1 MGNPDEVAH
10 WLSPG
15 RAQPLI
21 TTGQRITELTVES
34 PTPLPEDEIGAVDE
48 ALSPKQHA
56 AYRHLCHILRT
67 QSPCLVFVNS
77 RSARRRCRPGFRR
90 WHPISTL
97 AFITGRWPL
106 KPASKWRMN
115 CETAPFRVW
124 SAPQVWSWVS
134 TWEACDAL
142 FRCIR
147 QNPLTGCSSGWVVPT
162 TVWAA
167 WGRPRHLVGRRPS
180 AGIRRRR
187 STRHGR

>member
-1 MGNPDEVAH
+1 MAH

-77 RSARRRCRPGFRR
+77 RSDAETL
-90 WHPISTL
+90 STRL
-97 AFITGRWPL
+97 QAMAPDLNIGVHTGRWPL
-106 KPASKWRMN
+106 KPASKWR
-115 CETAPFRVW
+115 
-124 SAPQVWSWVS
+124 
-134 TWEACDAL
+134 
-142 FRCIR
+142 
-147 QNPLTGCSSGWVVPT
+147 
-162 TVWAA
+162 
-167 WGRPRHLVGRRPS
+167 
-180 AGIRRRR
+180 
-187 STRHGR
+187 